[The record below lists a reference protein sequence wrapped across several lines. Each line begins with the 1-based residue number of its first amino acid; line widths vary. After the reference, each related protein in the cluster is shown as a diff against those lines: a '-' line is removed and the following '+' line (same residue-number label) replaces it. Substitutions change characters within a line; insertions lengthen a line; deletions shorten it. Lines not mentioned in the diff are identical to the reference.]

1 MIAWRDLDTI
11 LLMQPTRKLA
21 FRAAKSR
28 HTELKI
34 NQNTLVFSHK
44 IVKPFFPSSILMR
57 WYLEFKLTAVK
68 SPTSQEPFKD
78 SITFTIPPRFVSSTD
93 LKTLLCC
100 ALAWLGLSAAQS
112 GEHSQRLES
121 QLDSIGCPVSRRLD
135 CGQTAESAIDIL
147 VKGTEMGMLEI
158 CSQGQNW
165 ITNQME

>member
-1 MIAWRDLDTI
+1 
-11 LLMQPTRKLA
+11 MQPTRRLA

-34 NQNTLVFSHK
+34 NKNTLVFSHK

-57 WYLEFKLTAVK
+57 WYLEFKLIAVK

-78 SITFTIPPRFVSSTD
+78 SITFAIPPRFVSFTD

-100 ALAWLGLSAAQS
+100 TLAWLGLSAAQS
-112 GEHSQRLES
+112 GEHSQRLEP
-121 QLDSIGCPVSRRLD
+121 QLDIIRCPVSRRLD
-135 CGQTAESAIDIL
+135 CGQTAESATDIL
-147 VKGTEMGMLEI
+147 LKGTEMGILEI

>member
-1 MIAWRDLDTI
+1 
-11 LLMQPTRKLA
+11 MQPTRRLA

-57 WYLEFKLTAVK
+57 WYLEFKLIAVK

-78 SITFTIPPRFVSSTD
+78 SITFAIPPCFVSSTD

-100 ALAWLGLSAAQS
+100 TLAWLGLSAAQS

-121 QLDSIGCPVSRRLD
+121 QLDIIRCPVSGRLD